1 MKSTIDKF
9 QYNNF
14 RVMSKKILLLVL
26 FICSNAIFSQKVTD
40 TIFSKRLNEEREIT
54 ISLPPSYDKHPNQ
67 KFPIL
72 LLLDGDFLFD
82 PFQGALS
89 YGYYWDDLPE
99 VIIVGITQNKN
110 NEREAD
116 CMVDET
122 TGLPAEKGEGFFE
135 FIGMELLPY
144 IEKKYRAA
152 PFKMIAGLDTTAA
165 FLNFYL
171 YKDNPVFDAYIS
183 MSPEL
188 PTGMEEQI
196 PERLAV
202 IDRPIFY
209 YHSSADGDVK
219 KMRNRIIALDEVAK
233 KITKPTLNYR
243 FDDFK
248 GASHYS
254 LVLNSIPSAL
264 YQIFSV
270 YQPISTTEFNE
281 KIATLPSG
289 YVDYLI
295 KKYDVIEKS
304 LALKLPIRINDF
316 KAIEAA
322 ILKNKAYDEF
332 DKLSQL
338 ARKNYPKSMLAD
350 YELAQM
356 YEKKGDNARAVK
368 SYLSA
373 FQREEI
379 GDLTKDMMIERADEL
394 KKSLPKKGDK
404 GKKGKEEPVVEETP
418 VDAPAETTPTETTPT
433 DTPAEAPTETTP
445 TETPLG
451 GKK

>member
-1 MKSTIDKF
+1 MKK
-9 QYNNF
+9 
-14 RVMSKKILLLVL
+14 LLLLL
-26 FICSNAIFSQKVTD
+26 FVICTNSIFSQKITD
-40 TIFSKRLNEEREIT
+40 TISSQKLNEDREIT
-54 ISLPPSYDKHPNQ
+54 IGLPPSYDKNTNQ
-67 KFPIL
+67 KYPVLI
-72 LLLDGDFLFD
+72 LLDGDFLFD

-99 VIIVGITQNKN
+99 VIIVGISQNKN
-110 NEREAD
+110 NERETD
-116 CMVDET
+116 CTVDET
-122 TGLPAEKGEGFFE
+122 TGLPSEKGEKFFE

-144 IEKKYRAA
+144 IQKKYRTA
-152 PFKMIAGLDTTAA
+152 PFKMIAGLDTTAG

-171 YKDNPVFDAYIS
+171 YKENPVFDAYIS

-196 PERLAV
+196 PERLST
-202 IDRPIFY
+202 IQKPIFY

-233 KITKPTLNYR
+233 KITSATLNYR

-270 YQPISTTEFNE
+270 YQPISTTEFQE
-281 KIATLPSG
+281 KIAVLPSG
-289 YVDYLI
+289 FVEYLI
-295 KKYDVIEKS
+295 KKYDVIDKS
-304 LALKLPIRINDF
+304 FALKLPIRLNDF

-332 DKLSQL
+332 DQLAQL

-350 YELAQM
+350 YQLAQM
-356 YEKKGDNARAVK
+356 YEKKGENAKAVK

-379 GDLTKDMMIERADEL
+379 GDLTKDMMIDRADEL
-394 KKSLPKKGDK
+394 KKSLPKKGK
-404 GKKGKEEPVVEETP
+404 NGKTEPAAVEEPT
-418 VDAPAETTPTETTPT
+418 PAESPSEATPTETV
-433 DTPAEAPTETTP
+433 P
-445 TETPLG
+445 TETPTEE
-451 GKK
+451 KK

>member
-1 MKSTIDKF
+1 MKSIPEVLKNNIKVMNKKF
-9 QYNNF
+9 
-14 RVMSKKILLLVL
+14 LLIIIC
-26 FICSNAIFSQKVTD
+26 ICSNTIFSQKITD
-40 TIFSKRLNEEREIT
+40 TIASQKLNEDREIT
-54 ISLPPSYDKHPNQ
+54 IGLPPSYDKNSNQ

-99 VIIVGITQNKN
+99 VIIVGISQNKN
-110 NEREAD
+110 NERETD
-116 CMVDET
+116 CAVDET
-122 TGLPAEKGEGFFE
+122 TGLPVEKGEAFFE
-135 FIGMELLPY
+135 FIGMELIPY
-144 IEKKYRAA
+144 IQKKYRTA
-152 PFKMIAGLDTTAA
+152 PFKMIAGLDTTAG
-165 FLNFYL
+165 FLNLYL
-171 YKDNPVFDAYIS
+171 YKDVPVFDAYIS

-188 PTGMEEQI
+188 PPGMEEQI
-196 PERLAV
+196 PERLAA
-202 IDRPIFY
+202 IQKPIFY

-219 KMRNRIIALDEVAK
+219 KMRNRIIALDAAANKIK
-233 KITKPTLNYR
+233 KETLNYR

-254 LVLNSIPSAL
+254 LVLSSIPSAL

-281 KIATLPSG
+281 KIAILPSG
-289 YVDYLI
+289 FVDYLA

-304 LALKLPIRINDF
+304 FALKLPIRLNDF

-332 DKLSQL
+332 DKLAQL

-350 YELAQM
+350 YQLGQM
-356 YEKKGDNARAVK
+356 YEKKGDNSRAVK

-394 KKSLPKKGDK
+394 KKSLPKKG
-404 GKKGKEEPVVEETP
+404 KKGKADPVVEEP
-418 VDAPAETTPTETTPT
+418 VPTENTPT
-433 DTPAEAPTETTP
+433 DVPPTDTP
-445 TETPLG
+445 TETPAEE
-451 GKK
+451 KKQ

>member
-1 MKSTIDKF
+1 MKKLLLLVILICSHTIF
-9 QYNNF
+9 SQ
-14 RVMSKKILLLVL
+14 SKKI
-26 FICSNAIFSQKVTD
+26 TD
-40 TIFSKRLNEEREIT
+40 TISSQRLNEEREIT
-54 ISLPPSYDKHPNQ
+54 IGLPPSYDKHAGQ
-67 KFPIL
+67 KYPIL
-72 LLLDGDFLFD
+72 VLLDGDFLFD

-99 VIIVGITQNKN
+99 VIIVGISQNKK
-110 NEREAD
+110 NERETD

-122 TGLPAEKGEGFFE
+122 TGLPSEKGEQFFE

-144 IEKKYRAA
+144 IQKKYRTA
-152 PFKMIAGLDTTAA
+152 PFKMIAGLDTTAG
-165 FLNFYL
+165 FLNLYL

-188 PTGMEEQI
+188 PAEMEKNI
-196 PERLAV
+196 PARLSA
-202 IDRPIFY
+202 IAKPIFY

-219 KMRNRIIALDEVAK
+219 KMRNRIMALDEEAK
-233 KITKPTLNYR
+233 KLKKETLNYR

-270 YQPISTTEFNE
+270 YQPISIVEFNE

-289 YVDYLI
+289 YADYLI
-295 KKYDVIEKS
+295 KKYDVIDKS
-304 LALKLPIRINDF
+304 FALKLPIRLNDF

-332 DKLSQL
+332 DVLAQL

-350 YELAQM
+350 YQLAQM
-356 YEKKGDNARAVK
+356 WEKKGDNAKALK
-368 SYLSA
+368 SYMAA

-379 GDLTKDMMIERADEL
+379 GDLTKDMMMERADEL
-394 KKSLPKKGDK
+394 KKSMPKKGK
-404 GKKGKEEPVVEETP
+404 NGKKEPVAEE
-418 VDAPAETTPTETTPT
+418 
-433 DTPAEAPTETTP
+433 TP
-445 TETPLG
+445 TETPAEVPSETPTEE
-451 GKK
+451 KKTE

>member
-1 MKSTIDKF
+1 M
-9 QYNNF
+9 
-14 RVMSKKILLLVL
+14 KKILLIVL
-26 FICSNAIFSQKVTD
+26 LICSNAVFSQNKKITD
-40 TIFSKRLNEEREIT
+40 TISSQKLNEDREIT
-54 ISLPPSYDKHPNQ
+54 IGLPPSYDKHSNQ
-67 KFPIL
+67 KYPIL
-72 LLLDGDFLFD
+72 VLLDGDFLFD

-99 VIIVGITQNKN
+99 VIIVGISQNKN
-110 NEREAD
+110 NERETD

-122 TGLPAEKGEGFFE
+122 TGLPSEKGEQFFE
-135 FIGMELLPY
+135 FIGIELIPY
-144 IEKKYRAA
+144 IQKKYRTA
-152 PFKMIAGLDTTAA
+152 PFKMIAGLDTTAG
-165 FLNFYL
+165 FLNLYL

-188 PTGMEEQI
+188 PAEMEVNI
-196 PERLAV
+196 PERLAAV
-202 IDRPIFY
+202 EKPIFY

-219 KMRNRIIALDEVAK
+219 KMRNRIIALDTAAK
-233 KITKPTLNYR
+233 KITKETLNYR

-270 YQPISTTEFNE
+270 YQPISITEFNE
-281 KIATLPSG
+281 KIAVLPSG
-289 YVDYLI
+289 YTDYLI

-304 LALKLPIRINDF
+304 FALKLPIRLNDF

-322 ILKNKAYDEF
+322 ILKNKAYDEL

-350 YELAQM
+350 YQMAQM

-379 GDLTKDMMIERADEL
+379 GDLTKDMMIERSDEL
-394 KKSLPKKGDK
+394 KKSMPKK
-404 GKKGKEEPVVEETP
+404 GKKGKEEPVVEEIPADPP
-418 VDAPAETTPTETTPT
+418 VEEVPAE
-433 DTPAEAPTETTP
+433 TP
-445 TETPLG
+445 TETPAEE
-451 GKK
+451 KKTE

>member
-1 MKSTIDKF
+1 MKK
-9 QYNNF
+9 
-14 RVMSKKILLLVL
+14 LLFLVI
-26 FICSNAIFSQKVTD
+26 FVCSNTIFSQNQKVTD
-40 TIFSKRLNEEREIT
+40 TITSQKLNEEREIT
-54 ISLPPSYDKHPNQ
+54 IGLPPSYDRHSSQ
-67 KFPIL
+67 KYPIL
-72 LLLDGDFLFD
+72 ILLDGDFLFD

-99 VIIVGITQNKN
+99 VIIVGISQNKN
-110 NEREAD
+110 NERETD

-122 TGLPAEKGEGFFE
+122 TGLPSEKGEQFFE
-135 FIGMELLPY
+135 FIGMELIPY
-144 IEKKYRAA
+144 IQKKYRTA
-152 PFKMIAGLDTTAA
+152 PFKMIAGLDVTAGFA
-165 FLNFYL
+165 NLYL

-188 PTGMEEQI
+188 PPGMEEQI
-196 PERLAV
+196 PERLEA
-202 IDRPIFY
+202 IQKPIFY

-233 KITKPTLNYR
+233 KIKKESLNYQ

-281 KIATLPSG
+281 KIAVLTGG
-289 YVDYLI
+289 YVDYLN
-295 KKYDVIEKS
+295 KKYEIIEKS
-304 LALKLPIRINDF
+304 FALKLPIRINDF

-332 DKLSQL
+332 DKLAQL
-338 ARKNYPKSMLAD
+338 ARKNYPKAMLAD
-350 YELAQM
+350 YEMAQM
-356 YEKKGDNARAVK
+356 YEKKGDNAKAVK
-368 SYLSA
+368 SYLTA

-404 GKKGKEEPVVEETP
+404 GKKGKEEPEPVVEEVPADTP
-418 VDAPAETTPTETTPT
+418 PSDTPPAETPTE
-433 DTPAEAPTETTP
+433 E
-445 TETPLG
+445 
-451 GKK
+451 KK

>member
-1 MKSTIDKF
+1 MKK
-9 QYNNF
+9 
-14 RVMSKKILLLVL
+14 LLL
-26 FICSNAIFSQKVTD
+26 FIIFIYSNTIFSQNQKVID
-40 TIFSKRLNEEREIT
+40 TISSQKLNEDREI
-54 ISLPPSYDKHPNQ
+54 IIGLPPSYEKHPNQ
-67 KFPIL
+67 KYPIL

-99 VIIVGITQNKN
+99 VIIVGVSQNKN
-110 NEREAD
+110 NERETD

-122 TGLPAEKGEGFFE
+122 TGLPSEKGEQFFE
-135 FIGMELLPY
+135 FLGMELIPY
-144 IEKKYRAA
+144 IQKNFRTA
-152 PFKMIAGLDTTAA
+152 PFKMIAGLDTTAG
-165 FLNFYL
+165 FLNLYL

-188 PTGMEEQI
+188 PAGMEEQLPDRLSAI
-196 PERLAV
+196 PKQL
-202 IDRPIFY
+202 FY
-209 YHSSADGDVK
+209 YQSSADGDVK
-219 KMRNRIIALDEVAK
+219 KMRNRIIALDAAANKIK
-233 KITKPTLNYR
+233 KETLNYR

-270 YQPISTTEFNE
+270 YQPISTVEFNE
-281 KIATLPSG
+281 KIAPLTSG
-289 YVDYLI
+289 YVDYLT
-295 KKYDVIEKS
+295 KKYDVIDKS
-304 LALKLPIRINDF
+304 FALKLPIRLNDF

-332 DKLSQL
+332 DKLAQL

-350 YELAQM
+350 YELGQM
-356 YEKKGDNARAVK
+356 WEKKGDNAKAVK
-368 SYLSA
+368 SYLVA

-404 GKKGKEEPVVEETP
+404 GKKAADEPVVEETP
-418 VDAPAETTPTETTPT
+418 ATDAPVETTPT
-433 DTPAEAPTETTP
+433 DPNASEPAKQTP
-445 TETPLG
+445 TEE
-451 GKK
+451 KKQE

>member
-1 MKSTIDKF
+1 MEHRGIKPNHAIMKKC
-9 QYNNF
+9 
-14 RVMSKKILLLVL
+14 ILFLF
-26 FICSNAIFSQKVTD
+26 FICSNAVFSQNKKITD
-40 TIFSKRLNEEREIT
+40 TITSQRLKEDREIT
-54 ISLPPSYDKHPNQ
+54 IGLPPSYDKHPGQ
-67 KFPIL
+67 RYPIL
-72 LLLDGDFLFD
+72 VLLDGDFLFD
-82 PFQGALS
+82 AFRGALS
-89 YGYYWDDLPE
+89 YGNYWDDLPE
-99 VIIVGITQNKN
+99 VIIVGISQNKN

-116 CMVDET
+116 CAVDET
-122 TGLPAEKGEGFFE
+122 SGLPTEKGADFFE

-144 IEKKYRAA
+144 IDKKYRTA
-152 PFKMIAGLDTTAA
+152 PFRIVAGLDTTAG
-165 FLNFYL
+165 FLNCYL
-171 YKDNPVFDAYIS
+171 YKDNPIFDAYIS

-188 PTGMEEQI
+188 PEGMEEQI
-196 PERLAV
+196 PDRLAA
-202 IDRPIFY
+202 IQKTIFY
-209 YHSSADGDVK
+209 YQSSGDGDLK
-219 KMRNRIIALDEVAK
+219 KMRNRILALDEAAK
-233 KITKPTLNYR
+233 KINKPTLNYR

-281 KIATLPSG
+281 KIAPLPSG
-289 YVDYLI
+289 YVDYLEN
-295 KKYDVIEKS
+295 KYDVIDKS
-304 LALKLPIRINDF
+304 FALKLPIRLNDF

-332 DKLSQL
+332 DKLAQL

-350 YELAQM
+350 YELGQM

-394 KKSLPKKGDK
+394 KKSLPKKGQ
-404 GKKGKEEPVVEETP
+404 KGKEEPVVEETP
-418 VDAPAETTPTETTPT
+418 ASDTPAETTPTET
-433 DTPAEAPTETTP
+433 PTE
-445 TETPLG
+445 E
-451 GKK
+451 KK

>member
-1 MKSTIDKF
+1 MLLTNTQEMKK
-9 QYNNF
+9 
-14 RVMSKKILLLVL
+14 LLLL
-26 FICSNAIFSQKVTD
+26 LICIYSNTFYAQNKKVTD
-40 TIFSKRLNEEREIT
+40 TVFSNKLNEDREI
-54 ISLPPSYDKHPNQ
+54 IIGLPPSYDKNSNQ

-72 LLLDGDFLFD
+72 VLLDGDFLFD

-99 VIIVGITQNKN
+99 VIIVGISQNKN

-122 TGLPAEKGEGFFE
+122 TGLPSEKGESFFE

-144 IEKKYRAA
+144 IQKNFRTA
-152 PFKMIAGLDTTAA
+152 PFKMIAGLDTTAG
-165 FLNFYL
+165 FLNLYL

-196 PERLAV
+196 PDRLAA
-202 IDRPIFY
+202 IQKPLFY

-233 KITKPTLNYR
+233 KINKESVNYR

-270 YQPISTTEFNE
+270 YQPISTIEFNE
-281 KIATLPSG
+281 KIATLTSG
-289 YVDYLI
+289 FVDYLV
-295 KKYDVIEKS
+295 KKYDVIDKS
-304 LALKLPIRINDF
+304 FALKLPIRLNDF

-350 YELAQM
+350 YQLGQM

-394 KKSLPKKGDK
+394 KKSLPKKG
-404 GKKGKEEPVVEETP
+404 KKGEKVKEETIVEETP
-418 VDAPAETTPTETTPT
+418 TTDTPTETPPTETTPAETTPTET
-433 DTPAEAPTETTP
+433 AP

>member
-1 MKSTIDKF
+1 MKK
-9 QYNNF
+9 
-14 RVMSKKILLLVL
+14 LLLFAI
-26 FICSNAIFSQKVTD
+26 FICSNAVFSQKITD
-40 TIFSKRLNEEREIT
+40 SIFSKKLNEDREIT
-54 ISLPPSYDKHPNQ
+54 IGLPPSYDRQSNHKYPV
-67 KFPIL
+67 L
-72 LLLDGDFLFD
+72 VLLDGDFLFD

-99 VIIVGITQNKN
+99 VIIVGISQNKN
-110 NEREAD
+110 NERETD

-122 TGLPAEKGEGFFE
+122 TGLPSEKGENFFE

-144 IEKKYRAA
+144 IEKKYRTA
-152 PFKMIAGLDTTAA
+152 PFKMIAGLDTTAG
-165 FLNFYL
+165 FLNLYL

-188 PTGMEEQI
+188 PAGMEEQI
-196 PERLAV
+196 PDRLSA
-202 IDRPIFY
+202 IQKPIFY

-233 KITKPTLNYR
+233 KIQKPTLNYR

-264 YQIFSV
+264 YQVFSV
-270 YQPISTTEFNE
+270 YQPISTAEFNE
-281 KIATLPSG
+281 KIANLPSG
-289 YVDYLI
+289 YVDYLE
-295 KKYDVIEKS
+295 KKYDAIEKS
-304 LALKLPIRINDF
+304 LALKLPIRLNDF

-322 ILKNKAYDEF
+322 ILKNKAYNEF
-332 DKLSQL
+332 DQLAQL

-350 YELAQM
+350 YEMGQM

-368 SYLSA
+368 SYLTA

-394 KKSLPKKGDK
+394 KKLLPKK
-404 GKKGKEEPVVEETP
+404 GKKGKDEPVVEEP
-418 VDAPAETTPTETTPT
+418 VPTDAPAETTPTET
-433 DTPAEAPTETTP
+433 PTEEKK
-445 TETPLG
+445 TE
-451 GKK
+451 